1 PTRWTGASAPAR
13 TRSATASA
21 IAARS
26 TVSVHAERP
35 WFGRS
40 TSTLRAPG
48 SSPLAIVEK
57 LRPCPKRPCRNTTVG
72 TSSGSSS
79 PTVRTWSTHAT
90 LPGCWDADAMSDE
103 HPAMA
108 RAGYTDVDG
117 AAAARATARWW
128 SAEASDY
135 LAEHGAFLGD
145 ADFCWCPEGL
155 READAA
161 LLGPLP
167 GLRGRR
173 VLEVGAG
180 AAQCSRWLAAQG
192 GDAVATDVAPGMVE
206 AAAALDARTGI
217 TVPARVADAR
227 DLPFE
232 DATFDVAFTA
242 FGAIPFVPDA
252 DRVHREVARVLRP
265 GGLWVFSV
273 THPLRWA

>member
-1 PTRWTGASAPAR
+1 
-13 TRSATASA
+13 
-21 IAARS
+21 
-26 TVSVHAERP
+26 
-35 WFGRS
+35 
-40 TSTLRAPG
+40 
-48 SSPLAIVEK
+48 
-57 LRPCPKRPCRNTTVG
+57 
-72 TSSGSSS
+72 
-79 PTVRTWSTHAT
+79 
-90 LPGCWDADAMSDE
+90 MSDE

-180 AAQCSRWLAAQG
+180 AAQCSRWLVARG
-192 GDAVATDVAPGMVE
+192 VDAVATDVAPGMVE

-273 THPLRWA
+273 THPLRWAFPDDPTAAGLTVVRSYFDRTPYVEEDAAGEPVYAEFHRTFGDHVRDVVGAGLVLLDVVEPEWPDDLEEVWGGWGPERGRLLPGTAIFRTRKPPA